1 MSVDPEFLEER
12 RRLGIDGFDE
22 AWDGELH
29 MNPPAGGPHQ
39 LFSSRFFLVLA
50 PLASDRGLEALM
62 ETGVFRPDTKDDYR
76 VPDSSYFAP
85 ELLSERGIEGAAALV
100 IEVRSRDD
108 ETYAKLPFY
117 AAVGVGEL
125 LVVHPDD
132 RRAELYRFAD
142 GQVVAVQA
150 DPDRGFQLTAL
161 GVWVTTVATTDGPR
175 LRVTAPDGTVTDI

>member
-22 AWDGELH
+22 EWDGELH
-29 MNPPAGGPHQ
+29 VNPPAGGPHQ
-39 LFSSRFFLVLA
+39 RFSFALARVLA
-50 PLASDRGLEALM
+50 PLAEARGLRAIM
-62 ETGVFRPDTKDDYR
+62 ETGVFRPDAKNDYR
-76 VPDSSYFAP
+76 VPDSAYFAP
-85 ELLSERGIEGAAALV
+85 ELLSERGIEGDAALV

-125 LVVHPDD
+125 LVIHPDD

-161 GVWVTTVATTDGPR
+161 GAWVTTVTTPDGPR
-175 LRVTAPDGTVTDI
+175 LRVTAPDGTVTDV

>member
-1 MSVDPEFLEER
+1 MSVDPAFLEER

-22 AWDGELH
+22 EWDGELH

-39 LFSSRFFLVLA
+39 VLSSALFAVLV
-50 PLASDRGLEALM
+50 PLARSRGLLASM
-62 ETGVFRPDTKDDYR
+62 ETGVFRPGVDGDYR

-142 GQVVAVQA
+142 GQVVAVQE
-150 DPDRGFQLTAL
+150 DPDRGFRLTAL

-175 LRVTAPDGTVTDI
+175 LRATAPDGTVTDI